1 MRAHAASF
9 VTLACCFGGSADGA
23 TYQLEQ
29 LTAPGAIAEGPA
41 IDGVP
46 GLHVGSMLAF
56 KADCVNVDL
65 TGIEDAT
72 GKATMP
78 GAVFALEVDRREPFD
93 PDTEPAR
100 MYFLQHDGTQRF
112 PFKDGRFAWIIAEHF
127 IEHVP
132 YPAAVAFL
140 AEARRLLAPGGT
152 LRLSTP
158 DLAIY
163 AAAYFDPAQVITRL
177 LCSCCGTQLSVPL
190 PQRPETQT
198 EREPPPRRL
207 NCEHHDSLGKISFG
221 ACVCAFCLPTTTRQ
235 RFFKEHYATMTE
247 GPEMAANKAWLS
259 PRKADMF
266 NQIFYGY
273 GHKHVYDEL
282 ELRAAAAA
290 GGWND
295 DGGGGCGMR
304 VGRYREGVD
313 AALALLDDAVHR
325 DESFYLDL

>member
-1 MRAHAASF
+1 MRAHAASL
-9 VTLACCFGGSADGA
+9 VALSCCFSGGADGA

-29 LTAPGAIAEGPA
+29 LTSPGAIAEGPA
-41 IDGVP
+41 IDDVP

-72 GKATMP
+72 GKATVP
-78 GAVFALEVDRREPFD
+78 GAVFALEVDRRELFD
-93 PDTEPAR
+93 PATEPAR

-112 PFKDGRFAWIIAEHF
+112 PFRDGRFSWIIAEHF
-127 IEHVP
+127 IEHVS

-163 AAAYFDPAQVITRL
+163 AAAYFDPAQ
-177 LCSCCGTQLSVPL
+177 
-190 PQRPETQT
+190 
-198 EREPPPRRL
+198 
-207 NCEHHDSLGKISFG
+207 
-221 ACVCAFCLPTTTRQ
+221 

-247 GPEMAANKAWLS
+247 GATMAANKAWLS

-273 GHKHVYDEL
+273 GHKHIYDEL

-290 GGWND
+290 GGW
-295 DGGGGCGMR
+295 GSGAAAGGCGMR
-304 VGRYREGVD
+304 VGAYREGVD

-325 DESFYLDL
+325 DESIYLDLYCGRSAALPSPSWR